1 MPKGIV
7 EMSTI
12 NGQPWIDKKGKTNQN
27 FIIKFKGANDNGDEP
42 ERYIFVSDTSEN
54 TTFKVGD
61 EVDYNIKTQADGS
74 QWKIRATVNGKT
86 HLWPAIEQPKQNKGV
101 FGGGGGNK
109 TYVKTPEQYK
119 NELLG
124 YIGGYAK
131 DVIAHRVNLG
141 KDAEDIIIVY
151 EKLVDGMFKAL
162 SKHIQ

>member
-1 MPKGIV
+1 MPKGKV
-7 EMSTI
+7 ESVSFVDSWKDGSRHNFTVKFEGMGKDDRIIFSWKDKE
-12 NGQPWIDKKGKTNQN
+12 QPML
-27 FIIKFKGANDNGDEP
+27 
-42 ERYIFVSDTSEN
+42 
-54 TTFKVGD
+54 KVGD
-61 EVDYNIKTQADGS
+61 ETEYNITGRS
-74 QWKIRATVNGKT
+74 VSFYLNGKKYEYPQAE
-86 HLWPAIEQPKQNKGV
+86 LPKNKQS

-131 DVIAHRVNLG
+131 DIIAHRVNLG
-141 KDAEDIIIVY
+141 KDAEDIIVVY

>member
-1 MPKGIV
+1 MVGKVIKLEYVDSYTGQNGELFNFAVLIENDKTPYFVSVKDKDKPGIAVGDDLDFTVV
-7 EMSTI
+7 EYDKSE
-12 NGQPWIDKKGKTNQN
+12 DKKQHKRASIGGKQVDL
-27 FIIKFKGANDNGDEP
+27 IK
-42 ERYIFVSDTSEN
+42 
-54 TTFKVGD
+54 
-61 EVDYNIKTQADGS
+61 IK
-74 QWKIRATVNGKT
+74 KN
-86 HLWPAIEQPKQNKGV
+86 QPKPS

-109 TYVKTPEQYK
+109 NYVKTPEQYK

-141 KDAEDIIIVY
+141 KDAEEIITVY